1 MVAYPEVLGTHL
13 TQVSPT
19 GCGLGYF
26 LLMTESTICL

>member
-1 MVAYPEVLGTHL
+1 L

-26 LLMTESTICL
+26 RLMAESTICL